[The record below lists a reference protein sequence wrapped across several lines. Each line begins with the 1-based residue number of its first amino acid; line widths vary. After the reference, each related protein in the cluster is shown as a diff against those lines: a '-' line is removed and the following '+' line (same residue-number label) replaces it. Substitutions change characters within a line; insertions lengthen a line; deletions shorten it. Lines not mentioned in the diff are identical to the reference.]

1 MPFKLSLMNKD
12 PSGAIH
18 LLATGDATANDFNLS
33 QPPHFESLLGADW
46 AAQRVL
52 LNMGNVADLDSAAI
66 GWLIETQKQFRTH
79 GGLLVL
85 HSVQTPVRNILN
97 LLKIERVVPMAPDAT
112 AARVLLVK
120 HSRADHAALTR

>member
-1 MPFKLSLMNKD
+1 MPFKLSLLNKD

-18 LLATGDATANDFNLS
+18 ILACGDATAIDFHLS
-33 QPPHFESLLGADW
+33 QPSHFESLLGAHW

-52 LNMGNVADLDSAAI
+52 LNMGDVAYLDSSAI

-85 HSVQTPVRNILN
+85 HSVQTPVCNILN

-112 AARVLLVK
+112 AARVLLLK
-120 HSRADHAALTR
+120 HPPARQTASTR